1 MISGG
6 VLIAVM
12 ESGRVTLARAR
23 IGRDRTSIEAIGR
36 ATLTAASGAGAA
48 SVDAAGDALRAALAD
63 AGASA
68 GAVVV
73 CVPRAECQLKRLRLP
88 AGLRDE
94 EVLGSV
100 TLQLQRATGGDGSV
114 VDFAR
119 VGPGEG
125 GEVVV
130 LAASMPGER
139 VEWYK
144 GVAARA
150 GCRLKAL
157 TPTAV
162 GVGEWGAGS
171 RGAAMVVAVDDAGGE
186 MVVVEHGAA
195 ALARTIE
202 RASAAGE
209 GAPGEGAMIEIQRTM
224 AAVLGGSTPMVLDEV
239 LVPDVAGL
247 SEVPEGIGGAD
258 VPVRRVSPPSR
269 VGITSEAAA
278 RATGPGGAAII
289 GLASVLGRGALP
301 LDFVHP
307 TRPVDVGARVRRRAL
322 LVVLAMILAIGPM
335 IMLMR
340 RDLESKRRSAADLSE
355 QVETLRTRY
364 NAFVMDESRLNHLR
378 QARATG
384 IDWLAHL
391 RFVTSELPIDSGLTL
406 DSLAAV
412 AGPADVQFVPGS
424 GAGAVTQGKWRAT
437 PSGKIQMRGSTL
449 RREAANDLRSRLLEA
464 EVYKVEST
472 GRDVPDRFAFDLST
486 AMVRPPQASEGR
498 R

>member
-1 MISGG
+1 MMSGV

-12 ESGRVTLARAR
+12 EPGRVTVGRAR
-23 IGRDRTSIEAIGR
+23 VGRERCTIEAIGR
-36 ATLTAASGAGAA
+36 AALAPGAVSAEQ
-48 SVDAAGDALRAALAD
+48 AGDALRAALND
-63 AGASA
+63 AGAA
-68 GAVVV
+68 PGAVIV
-73 CVPRAECQLKRLRLP
+73 CTPRSDAQLKRLRLP
-88 AGLRDE
+88 PGLRDD

-100 TLQLQRATGGDGSV
+100 TLQLQRATGSDEAC

-119 VGPGEG
+119 VGVADGAEAA
-125 GEVVV
+125 V
-130 LAASMPGER
+130 LAASMPRER
-139 VEWYK
+139 IAWYTAA
-144 GVAARA
+144 AARA
-150 GCRLKAL
+150 GCRLRGLTLTAL
-157 TPTAV
+157 
-162 GVGEWGAGS
+162 GLGEWGAGAQGS
-171 RGAAMVVAVDDAGGE
+171 VMVAAVDDAGGE
-186 MVVVEHGAA
+186 IVAVERGEVV
-195 ALARTIE
+195 LARTIE
-202 RASAAGE
+202 LRRGE
-209 GAPGEGAMIEIQRTM
+209 GGAAEDARIEVARTV
-224 AAVLGGSTPMVLDEV
+224 AAVRGGATSMAIDEIF
-239 LVPDVAGL
+239 VPDVADL
-247 SEVPEGIGGAD
+247 SELADGADGLD
-258 VPVRRVSPPSR
+258 VPVRRAAPPAR
-269 VGITSEAAA
+269 VGVAPEAAA
-278 RATGPGGAAII
+278 KVGGPGGAAIV
-289 GLASVLGRGALP
+289 GLAAVLCGGKLP

-340 RDLESKRRSAADLSE
+340 RDLASQRRTAADLSE

-437 PSGKIQMRGSTL
+437 PLGKIQMRGSTL